1 MTEATLSMVL
11 KLLFNYNKLF
21 TTNKNTNTTPTETN
35 SGEMTKLNELLGND
49 ATDNKQ
55 ITEVGRGRNANNENI
70 YIKFLNTVYELY
82 GVSALDQYPF
92 YHNTQFLIH
101 SYCFIVAEYYSSI
114 INNAN
119 ANEDLTAAL
128 TPLSDINKLLLR
140 ITPYTI
146 TTQTYIRQPSSN
158 NT

>member
-1 MTEATLSMVL
+1 MVL
-11 KLLFNYNKLF
+11 KLLFNYKNKLF
-21 TTNKNTNTTPTETN
+21 TTNKIQIRHRPKPTPRNDKTQRVALATTQRTTNK
-35 SGEMTKLNELLGND
+35 SRRG
-49 ATDNKQ
+49 
-55 ITEVGRGRNANNENI
+55 GRGRNANNERI
-70 YIKFLNTVYELY
+70 YIRILNTVYELY

-140 ITPYTI
+140 ITPYT

>member
-1 MTEATLSMVL
+1 MVL

>member
-1 MTEATLSMVL
+1 MVL
-11 KLLFNYNKLF
+11 KLLFNYKNKLF

-35 SGEMTKLNELLGND
+35 SGND
-49 ATDNKQ
+49 KTQRVARQRRNGQQTNHGGGEREETQ
-55 ITEVGRGRNANNENI
+55 ITKE
-70 YIKFLNTVYELY
+70 YILEFLNTVYELY

-119 ANEDLTAAL
+119 ANDLTAAL

>member
-1 MTEATLSMVL
+1 MKTQRVARQRR
-11 KLLFNYNKLF
+11 NGQQ
-21 TTNKNTNTTPTETN
+21 TNHGGGEEET
-35 SGEMTKLNELLGND
+35 
-49 ATDNKQ
+49 Q
-55 ITEVGRGRNANNENI
+55 ITKE
-70 YIKFLNTVYELY
+70 YILEFLNTVYELY

>member
-1 MTEATLSMVL
+1 
-11 KLLFNYNKLF
+11 
-21 TTNKNTNTTPTETN
+21 
-35 SGEMTKLNELLGND
+35 LLGND

-55 ITEVGRGRNANNENI
+55 ITEGGWGEETQI
-70 YIKFLNTVYELY
+70 TKEYILEFLNTVYELY
-82 GVSALDQYPF
+82 GVSIRPIPVLPS
-92 YHNTQFLIH
+92 T

>member
-11 KLLFNYNKLF
+11 KLLFNYKNKLF
-21 TTNKNTNTTPTETN
+21 TTNKIQIRHRPKPTPRNDKTQRVARQRRNGQQTNHGG
-35 SGEMTKLNELLGND
+35 GERKKREKITKE
-49 ATDNKQ
+49 
-55 ITEVGRGRNANNENI
+55 
-70 YIKFLNTVYELY
+70 YTVYELY

-101 SYCFIVAEYYSSI
+101 SYCYIVAEYYSSI

-158 NT
+158 NTRY

>member
-1 MTEATLSMVL
+1 MVL
-11 KLLFNYNKLF
+11 KPLFNYKI
-21 TTNKNTNTTPTETN
+21 N
-35 SGEMTKLNELLGND
+35 SSQQTKYKYDTDRNQLGEMTNFNELLGND

-55 ITEVGRGRNANNENI
+55 ITEGGEREETQI
-70 YIKFLNTVYELY
+70 TKEYILEFLNTVYELY

-128 TPLSDINKLLLR
+128 TPLSDIRIYLR
-140 ITPYTI
+140 INPC
-146 TTQTYIRQPSSN
+146 QQLNHIRNPSGRY
-158 NT
+158 

>member
-1 MTEATLSMVL
+1 
-11 KLLFNYNKLF
+11 
-21 TTNKNTNTTPTETN
+21 
-35 SGEMTKLNELLGND
+35 MTKLNELLGND

-55 ITEVGRGRNANNENI
+55 ITEGGGREETQI
-70 YIKFLNTVYELY
+70 TKEYILEFLNTVYELY